1 MRAVRLLQLAYCA
14 VDIEYDNRTGKY
26 YFLDFNPSG
35 LFSGW
40 SNLIDINMAA
50 QIAEY
55 LIEVV
60 QDDGIIWR

>member
-14 VDIEYDNRTGKY
+14 VDIEYDRKTGKY
-26 YFLDFNPSG
+26 YFLDFNPGG
-35 LFSGW
+35 LFAGW
-40 SNLIDINMAA
+40 SRTMGINMAA

-60 QDDGIIWR
+60 KNDGVIWR